1 MSFVAV
7 IQQHFEKKSL
17 FSMTSGLCL
26 DKLPP
31 GSSSRYKQAEKEE
44 QIMKC
49 FERSGDI
56 SLVQLQDILDRGK
69 GFAFTYKCVVHQGD
83 SSF

>member
-1 MSFVAV
+1 
-7 IQQHFEKKSL
+7 
-17 FSMTSGLCL
+17 MTSGLCL

-31 GSSSRYKQAEKEE
+31 GSSSWYKQAEKEE

-69 GFAFTYKCVVHQGD
+69 GFSFTYKCVVHEVDG
-83 SSF
+83 SF